1 MNRMKMMLKR
11 LFCLVAVF
19 FAFSITNVIAAPS
32 DDFSD
37 THQGYWSYDAIM
49 ALKKVGI
56 LAGYP
61 DGTFRPDE
69 NVTRAEFTAMI
80 SKALNLRNKD
90 FSITNYKDLSQKHW
104 AYRDI
109 QIASQYGIM
118 YGTPD
123 NNFMANGQVKRVEV
137 IMTIMSALN
146 LKELTPEQAT
156 DILAPVYRDLKDLP
170 KWALTRTGKA
180 EQLHSIVVRPGEEGL
195 LMPNRPAT
203 RGELAVFIYNML
215 ERVKVHPN
223 EKLQSALPTRKVDG
237 YVLENAYLDGN
248 IAIIPAGTVLPL
260 GVMDCVWSKEA
271 KVGDEFIAR
280 TLVNFVTKDK
290 VLLIPIGREFKGTIQ
305 KAKKGT
311 TLIKNAQMVFQ
322 TETLLDKNSTDSGVE
337 FITVGNAIPKVPEF
351 THNPILQKIGYN
363 VFKGHNFYN
372 HHSQQVDFVLL
383 EAARINIM
391 DNYLAE

>member
-80 SKALNLRNKD
+80 TKALNLRNKD

-109 QIASQYGIM
+109 QIASHYGIM

-223 EKLQSALPTRKVDG
+223 
-237 YVLENAYLDGN
+237 
-248 IAIIPAGTVLPL
+248 
-260 GVMDCVWSKEA
+260 
-271 KVGDEFIAR
+271 
-280 TLVNFVTKDK
+280 
-290 VLLIPIGREFKGTIQ
+290 
-305 KAKKGT
+305 
-311 TLIKNAQMVFQ
+311 
-322 TETLLDKNSTDSGVE
+322 
-337 FITVGNAIPKVPEF
+337 
-351 THNPILQKIGYN
+351 
-363 VFKGHNFYN
+363 
-372 HHSQQVDFVLL
+372 
-383 EAARINIM
+383 
-391 DNYLAE
+391 

>member
-1 MNRMKMMLKR
+1 MNRMKMMFKKVLCIA
-11 LFCLVAVF
+11 FAF
-19 FAFSITNVIAAPS
+19 FALSINQAICAPA
-32 DDFSD
+32 DDFTD

-49 ALKKVGI
+49 ALKKIGV

-61 DGTFRPDE
+61 DGSFRPDE
-69 NVTRAEFTAMI
+69 KVTRAEFTAMLT
-80 SKALNLRNKD
+80 KALGLRDAKD
-90 FSITNYKDLSQKHW
+90 YTITNYKDLSKKHW

-109 QIASQYGIM
+109 QIASHYGVM
-118 YGTPD
+118 KGTPE

-137 IMTIMSALN
+137 IVTIMSALN
-146 LKELTPEQAT
+146 LKEITPDEARAYLTAAYSDVNE
-156 DILAPVYRDLKDLP
+156 LP
-170 KWALTRTGKA
+170 AWALTRTGKA
-180 EQLHSIVVRPGEEGL
+180 EQLHSIVVRPWEQGL
-195 LMPNRPAT
+195 LMPNRAAT
-203 RGELAVFIYNML
+203 RGELAVFLYNMR
-215 ERVKVHPN
+215 ERVKVHPSK
-223 EKLQSALPTRKVDG
+223 KLQSALPRRVDG

-248 IAIIPAGTVLPL
+248 MAIIPAGTVLPL

-290 VLLIPIGREFKGTIQ
+290 VLLIPIGKEIKGTIQ

-322 TETLLDKNSTDSGVE
+322 TQTLLDDDSRDTGIE
-337 FITVGNAIPKVPEF
+337 FITVGNAVPQVAEF
-351 THNPILQKIGYN
+351 THNPILQKIGFN

-383 EAARINIM
+383 EPARINIM
-391 DNYLAE
+391 NNWLAE

>member
-1 MNRMKMMLKR
+1 MNSMKMMFKKL
-11 LFCLVAVF
+11 LCLAAVL
-19 FAFSITNVIAAPS
+19 FAFTVSGAIAAPS
-32 DDFSD
+32 DDFLD
-37 THQGYWSYDAIM
+37 THQEYWSYDAIM
-49 ALKKVGI
+49 ALKKLDI

-61 DGTFRPDE
+61 DGTFRPDDL
-69 NVTRAEFTAMI
+69 VTRAEFTAMI
-80 SKALNLRNKD
+80 TKALNLRNKD
-90 FSITNYKDLSQKHW
+90 FSITNYKDLSKKHW

-109 QIASQYGIM
+109 QIASHYGVM

-146 LKELTPEQAT
+146 LKELSPKQASE
-156 DILAPVYRDLKDLP
+156 ILAPIYRDLKELP

-223 EKLQSALPTRKVDG
+223 AKLQSAMPKRVDG

-248 IAIIPAGTVLPL
+248 VAILPAGTVIPL
-260 GVMDCVWSKEA
+260 GVMDCLWSKEA
-271 KVGDEFIAR
+271 KAGDEFIAR
-280 TLVNFVTKDK
+280 TLVNLVTKDK
-290 VLLIPIGREFKGTIQ
+290 ILLIPIGREFKGTIQ
-305 KAKKGT
+305 KARKGT
-311 TLIKNAQMVFQ
+311 TLVKNAQIVFQ
-322 TETLLDKNSTDSGVE
+322 TETMLDRGSNDSGIE
-337 FITVGNAIPKVPEF
+337 FITVGNAVPKVREF
-351 THNPILQKIGYN
+351 THNPVLQKIGYN
-363 VFKGHNFYN
+363 VFKGHDFYN

-383 EAARINIM
+383 EAARVNIM
-391 DNYLAE
+391 DNIYAD